1 MAGRGQKKRLTAREL
16 EVLALVSQ
24 GLSNQEIAEKLF
36 LSEKTVK
43 NHLTNTFRKIGV
55 TDRTQAVL
63 YAIKNKLVI
72 LP

>member
-1 MAGRGQKKRLTAREL
+1 M
-16 EVLALVSQ
+16 LALVSQ
-24 GLSNQEIAEKLF
+24 GMSNQEIAEKLF

-63 YAIKNKLVI
+63 YAIKHKMVI